1 MPVSSPPVDEN
12 QDRGSSKSIAEVRAA
27 QTLLH
32 LGSFSNGIR
41 TGTPSTTGDV
51 KGTAGGHKEAPARGR
66 VLKQQGDALSTDS
79 DMTLSVVGDE
89 EWIQDDS
96 DIPIGED
103 GLPLG
108 YVITRR
114 NPVRA
119 ARPSTKMAE

>member
-1 MPVSSPPVDEN
+1 MPVSSPPVDGT
-12 QDRGSSKSIAEVRAA
+12 QDRRPSKSIAEVRAA
-27 QTLLH
+27 QTLLD
-32 LGSFSNGIR
+32 LGSFSNG
-41 TGTPSTTGDV
+41 TGTGMSTTTGEV
-51 KGTAGGHKEAPARGR
+51 TGAAGRQKVAPVRSR

-89 EWIQDDS
+89 EWAQDES

-103 GLPLG
+103 GLPIG

-114 NPVRA
+114 NPARA